1 MKFHLTFLMN
11 VTMHFYRC
19 FETKQVSLQLVL
31 MLWLLLNH
39 QCVVF
44 SWWVRMEYSG
54 KIKMNLPYYIQRR
67 SMFCWTKTVSQCVV
81 VVVEYPQI
89 AVFSKGSVL

>member
-44 SWWVRMEYSG
+44 S
-54 KIKMNLPYYIQRR
+54 
-67 SMFCWTKTVSQCVV
+67 
-81 VVVEYPQI
+81 
-89 AVFSKGSVL
+89 